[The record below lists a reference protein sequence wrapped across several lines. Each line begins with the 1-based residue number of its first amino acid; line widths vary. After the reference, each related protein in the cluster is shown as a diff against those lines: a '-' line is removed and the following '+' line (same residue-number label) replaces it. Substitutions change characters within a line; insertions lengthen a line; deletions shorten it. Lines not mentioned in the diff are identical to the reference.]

1 MKIKGNKNSLEDKL
15 NFDISNKVLDDL
27 ISLFFQKNS
36 LITKEL
42 YKNLNSLIQKIN
54 RKQFKDEESLDR
66 IFLLNHF
73 LSNFLNENT
82 NMSLL
87 ISDIKENKNFKRY
100 RVILKKQKNVRLSD
114 EEIISI
120 NRYINDRLNY
130 FYYFKYNP
138 EILELATKFESR
150 TYSSLASI
158 IKKYNNLVEKIHNHN
173 LTLIQKNKFEANDF
187 SLENEEKFE
196 LMVDKTIQLAREQKK
211 TIRTGLKYFNEVLN
225 GGYKAKNLYVFLAV
239 PGRFKSGILL
249 NSCIW
254 AVKYNKKIKA
264 SDPTKKPVV
273 LYLTLENDV
282 EETIERI
289 YSYVKG
295 DKANISEE
303 NPKSVMK
310 AIREELRIKEGEIDI
325 EIKYRPNKTI
335 SADDIKNIIDQMAF
349 EENKEVVMLAVDYI
363 RRMIPSNLH
372 EKTADQWQIAGMVTD
387 DLCVLAKTYEI
398 PVITAGQLNR
408 KAEEVLDLSENKNK
422 LDGGKQ
428 LSRSTVSESRQIIE
442 NPDRV
447 FLLNLEETP
456 EGSYLTFKDVKSR
469 KKKQQR
475 KKQQYFVYPFRTN
488 NGMRLKED
496 LEKDKSYHK
505 FAIAD
510 GLADIFDKENKS
522 EGNKKN
528 KSELNNK
535 DDNLDGIL
543 D

>member
-372 EKTADQWQIAGMVTD
+372 EKTADVWQIAGQVTD

-398 PVITAGQLNR
+398 PVLTAGQLNR
-408 KAEEVLDLSENKNK
+408 KAEELLDLGENKNK
-422 LDGGKQ
+422 LDAGKQ

-469 KKKQQR
+469 KKKQQGR
-475 KKQQYFVYPFRTN
+475 KQYFVYPFRSN

-496 LEKDKSYHK
+496 LEKDKSLHK

-522 EGNKKN
+522 KGNKKN
-528 KSELNNK
+528 KIELNNK